1 MTRNNRCEGAL
12 HILLFI
18 RRCSLAAFYLE
29 DRFSLSMTMLTA
41 ETISRIPAI
50 PSMVNRSL
58 NANAPMTTAVKGSMA
73 PNMEV
78 SVGPMYFTAFT
89 NVIFEMAVAG
99 KASPRMYNQ
108 A

>member
-18 RRCSLAAFYLE
+18 RRCSLE

-41 ETISRIPAI
+41 ETISRIPTI